1 MGKKAR
7 EEERGSERERKRGRE
22 RGRGRGR
29 GRGERQGED
38 QHDVNAAEFLEGSVE
53 CLVDRGGVGDIEVD
67 SQKVVIR
74 GAVKLQLRAVSRRCD
89 HFVALLQRFLDQ
101 LVAEAG
107 RRSCNEEDLWR
118 HG

>member
-1 MGKKAR
+1 MGKKVR
-7 EEERGSERERKRGRE
+7 EE
-22 RGRGRGR
+22 GRGRGR
-29 GRGERQGED
+29 GRQGED

-74 GAVKLQLRAVSRRCD
+74 GSVKLQLRAVSRRCD
-89 HFVALLQRFLDQ
+89 HFVALLQRLLDQ

-107 RRSCNEEDLWR
+107 RRSCNEEDLWS